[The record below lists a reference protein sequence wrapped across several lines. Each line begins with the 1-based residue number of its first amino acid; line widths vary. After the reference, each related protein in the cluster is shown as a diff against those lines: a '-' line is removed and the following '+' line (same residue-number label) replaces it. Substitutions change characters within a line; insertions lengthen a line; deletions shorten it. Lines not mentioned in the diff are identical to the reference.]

1 MSVRPATLAAL
12 LFCVVAL
19 AVAGCG
25 GDDNDTT
32 AKSTPAATQA
42 ATETPDADSDAQS
55 EDSEGKDED
64 AGGDGDSEAEREREE
79 QESEGAAD
87 KDCDEVGDDLTGDP
101 KKKMPSDIGPLSYA
115 HLYKS
120 EGPFG
125 KTERFYAVLDGTPED
140 LAARRDDVQNELVQN
155 FGFASLSTDQEE
167 GSEAEAHLKGAKHTV
182 DVQVVPLCKGK
193 LRIRYTVQ

>member
-12 LFCVVAL
+12 LLSAIAL

-25 GDDNDTT
+25 SDDNET
-32 AKSTPAATQA
+32 AAQSTPAATEAATQA
-42 ATETPDADSDAQS
+42 ATETPDADADAQS
-55 EDSEGKDED
+55 EDKD
-64 AGGDGDSEAEREREE
+64 AGGDGDSEAEREKEAEE
-79 QESEGAAD
+79 SGNAAD
-87 KDCDEVGDDLTGDP
+87 KDCDEVGDDLTGNP

-140 LAARRDDVQNELVQN
+140 LASRRDDVQNELVQN
-155 FGFASLSTDQEE
+155 YGFASLSTDQEE
-167 GSEAEAHLKGAKHTV
+167 GAEAEAHLKGAKHTV

>member
-1 MSVRPATLAAL
+1 MRVRPAALAAL
-12 LFCVVAL
+12 LLAVLAL
-19 AVAGCG
+19 VVAGCG
-25 GDDNDTT
+25 GDDETT
-32 AKSTPAATQA
+32 AQSTPTATATTA
-42 ATETPDADSDAQS
+42 ATETPAADAD
-55 EDSEGKDED
+55 GGED
-64 AGGDGDSEAEREREE
+64 ADKGEDGDSEAEREREA
-79 QESEGAAD
+79 QESEGATG

-101 KKKMPSDIGPLSYA
+101 KRKMPSDIGPLSYA

-140 LAARRDDVQNELVQN
+140 LASRRDDVQNELVQN
-155 FGFASLSTDQEE
+155 WGFASLSTDQEE
-167 GSEAEAHLKGAKHTV
+167 GTEAEAHLKGAKHTV